1 MDAPTGGAHA
11 HAHARDDGVAGGGG
25 EGGGSGRGSTAST
38 ASIASNGSSSSII
51 SGNGSRRRRSSF
63 DVPGGVAE
71 GGRPKVM
78 KGVYDQFKAA
88 LPMLVE
94 VLDPMVASGEL
105 KSITVTGHSLGGA
118 LACMATLKICERY
131 YC

>member
-1 MDAPTGGAHA
+1 MDAPTGGL
-11 HAHARDDGVAGGGG
+11 HAHARDDGVTGGGGGG

-38 ASIASNGSSSSII
+38 ASIASNGSSSSIG

-63 DVPGGVAE
+63 NVPGGVAE

-78 KGVYDQFKAA
+78 KGVYEQFKAA
-88 LPMLVE
+88 LPILVE

-118 LACMATLKICERY
+118 LACMATLKICER
-131 YC
+131 